1 MEVFDAIITRR
12 SIRKYSDK
20 PVDPELVL
28 KILKAAMY
36 APSANNFQSWQ
47 FIVITERKI
56 LNEIPKIQPY
66 STMLNTAQTAI
77 LICGDQLSEKLP
89 GYNAVNCSAATQNL
103 LLAAHGCGLG
113 TCWIGIYPREER
125 CSELKNYY
133 PCQIRLFLFPLFQ
146 LVMLMKLRK
155 LPKDSSHQK
164 FILIA
169 GEDILVLTCTWE
181 KNQITL

>member
-125 CSELKNYY
+125 MFGIKKLLSL
-133 PCQIRLFLFPLFQ
+133 PDHIIPIS
-146 LVMLMKLRK
+146 LVSVGYADEIKETPERFI
-155 LPKDSSHQK
+155 SSKIH
-164 FILIA
+164 FNR
-169 GEDILVLTCTWE
+169 W
-181 KNQITL
+181 